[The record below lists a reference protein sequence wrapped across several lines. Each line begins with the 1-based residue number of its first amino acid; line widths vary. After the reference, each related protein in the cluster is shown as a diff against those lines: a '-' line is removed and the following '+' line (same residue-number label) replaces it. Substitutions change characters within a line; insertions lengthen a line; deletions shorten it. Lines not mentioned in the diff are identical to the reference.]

1 MKPPD
6 DYNRKAFYMAGW
18 HNYMYSKNTGRPR
31 GGRIILKLIIKKWDG
46 RVWTRFMWLRIVT
59 IGTSL

>member
-6 DYNRKAFYMAGW
+6 DYNHKAFYMTGW
-18 HNYMYSKNTGRPR
+18 HNYMYSENTGRPR